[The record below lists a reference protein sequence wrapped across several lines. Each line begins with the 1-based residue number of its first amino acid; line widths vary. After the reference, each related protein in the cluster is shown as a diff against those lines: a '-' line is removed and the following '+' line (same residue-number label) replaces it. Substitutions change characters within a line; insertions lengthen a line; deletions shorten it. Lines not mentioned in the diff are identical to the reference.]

1 MTAIL
6 PAQPSQD
13 YAVKDSTKPSA
24 DPVEL
29 RDGTAAGVGDTIITR
44 QNNRNLRTLAGR
56 DWVRNGDI
64 WTITIARD
72 YGTGT
77 TVRDDGTIRARRR
90 GRRFGGSI
98 VLPAS
103 YVAEHVDL
111 GYAVTAY
118 RAQGITTDTA
128 HVLVEPTSTRETFYV
143 AMTRGRHANHAYV
156 TLDRADDHAQPHPGD
171 DPHAT
176 ARSVLYGVLQHS
188 GAELSA
194 HETIVAEQ
202 EQRGS
207 IAQLAAEYETIAAAA
222 QRDRWATLVRS
233 SGLTEEQAESAI
245 ESEAFG
251 PLAAELR
258 RAEANHHNVDAL
270 LPRLV
275 AVRGFGD
282 ADDIAAVLH
291 YRVERAT
298 ARPAGSG
305 RTRKPAR
312 LIAGLLPRAHGVI
325 DAEMRAALDEREEL
339 IEARAD
345 ATLEAALTENAAWT
359 KALGTPLAD
368 RRRAAAWRKSAR
380 VVAAYRDRYRITD
393 DAPIGA
399 PPESAAQ
406 KIDAARAR
414 SALDKVRQLVADESR
429 QTEVDLQAVRRDQPG
444 PGRSI

>member
-1 MTAIL
+1 MN
-6 PAQPSQD
+6 P
-13 YAVKDSTKPSA
+13 
-24 DPVEL
+24 EL
-29 RDGTAAGVGDTIITR
+29 AR
-44 QNNRNLRTLAGR
+44 Q
-56 DWVRNGDI
+56 
-64 WTITIARD
+64 
-72 YGTGT
+72 
-77 TVRDDGTIRARRR
+77 
-90 GRRFGGSI
+90 
-98 VLPAS
+98 
-103 YVAEHVDL
+103 
-111 GYAVTAY
+111 
-118 RAQGITTDTA
+118 
-128 HVLVEPTSTRETFYV
+128 
-143 AMTRGRHANHAYV
+143 
-156 TLDRADDHAQPHPGD
+156 DDHADALRAGCSHSVHFLDRQRCSSASPWLCRRLDQRVVRLTNRLNSPAEPLTPRGNK
-171 DPHAT
+171 PLNPRSPVPAT
-176 ARSVLYGVLQHS
+176 LHC
-188 GAELSA
+188 
-194 HETIVAEQ
+194 
-202 EQRGS
+202 
-207 IAQLAAEYETIAAAA
+207 
-222 QRDRWATLVRS
+222 RWATLIRN
-233 SGLTEEQAESAI
+233 SGLTNEQTESAI

-258 RAEANHHNVDAL
+258 RAEANHHDVDVL

-275 AVRGFGD
+275 AARGFGD

-298 ARPAGSG
+298 GRPAGSG
-305 RTRKPAR
+305 RTCKPSR
-312 LIAGLLPRAHGVI
+312 LIVGLLPRAHGVI